1 MAAKKVS
8 PAMEFIVEQLK
19 KNRKIG
25 YAEIRAAADAKKLK
39 VFPIMFGRAQAL
51 LGIVKMSPRGQ
62 GKQARAKAIAV
73 PGMVKRGPGRPRKD
87 AGVSNVDTSSLDGII
102 AAVRQSELAKARYR
116 AALEKIQGI
125 LGAALEG

>member
-1 MAAKKVS
+1 
-8 PAMEFIVEQLK
+8 
-19 KNRKIG
+19 
-25 YAEIRAAADAKKLK
+25 
-39 VFPIMFGRAQAL
+39 
-51 LGIVKMSPRGQ
+51 MSPRGQ
-62 GKQARAKAIAV
+62 GKQARAKAANAV

-102 AAVRQSELAKARYR
+102 AAVRESELAKARYR